1 MKKYILILALLS
13 LTTGLQARNNLKLLP
28 AKAQT
33 FLLETFPAHEVRY
46 VESDRDLDEP
56 LHYEVHFSDGSEVE
70 FDKSGNWYKIDC
82 GHAPV
87 PLKAVPQGIQDYI
100 AKVAPEGTFITE
112 IERIRGGYEVE
123 LNNGRDYRLTE
134 DGKSLSIG
142 RMMMGPRGGQGGYP
156 GGQGGYPGGQPRAQR

>member
-33 FLLETFPAHEVRY
+33 FLLETFPTHEVRY
-46 VESDRDLDEP
+46 VEADRDLDEP

-70 FDKSGNWYKIDC
+70 FDKSGSWYKIDC

-87 PLKAVPQGIQDYI
+87 PLKAGPQGIQDYI
-100 AKVAPEGTFITE
+100 SKVAPEGTFITE
-112 IERIRGGYEVE
+112 IDRIRGGYEVE
-123 LNNGRDYRLTE
+123 LNNGRDYRITE

-142 RMMMGPRGGQGGYP
+142 RMMMGPRPGSQRGQGGYP
-156 GGQGGYPGGQPRAQR
+156 RGGQQR